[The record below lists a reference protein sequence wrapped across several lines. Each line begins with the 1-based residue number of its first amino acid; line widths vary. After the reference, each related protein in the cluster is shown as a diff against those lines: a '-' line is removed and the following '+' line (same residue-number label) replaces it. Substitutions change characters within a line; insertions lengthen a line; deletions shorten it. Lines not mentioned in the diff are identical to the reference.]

1 MDRVDVEDLNVGD
14 VVLVEAFIT
23 RFSTVEALNKQ
34 KTWQE
39 QARARKKGFVEYKS
53 MFELTSIS
61 LLKSIPDDL
70 VKPDSEPSSRPFSGF
85 I

>member
-14 VVLVEAFIT
+14 VVLVEAHIT

-39 QARARKKGFVEYKS
+39 QARARKKGFLEYKS
-53 MFELTSIS
+53 MFELSSIS

-70 VKPDSEPSSRPFSGF
+70 VRSSPVPSSRPFSGF